1 MLLENCAI
9 GVQYKNCTE
18 KIEAVDCDSDK
29 KTMGS
34 QNMTSRHMGNG
45 MVGSHVEKGMV
56 VAIWG
61 GGISNPTHLGWRD
74 SGIKWNSWT
83 HTR

>member
-9 GVQYKNCTE
+9 GVQYK

-29 KTMGS
+29 KMMGS
-34 QNMTSRHMGNG
+34 RNMTGRHMGNG

-56 VAIWG
+56 G
-61 GGISNPTHLGWRD
+61 SHMGREISNPTHLGWRD